1 MYFAFGFQISDDA
14 WQYLKKFLTDGI
26 LAFEIIFTY
35 NDDGDATDVSGFKEI
50 DPLTIKPHVKKA
62 TNGDDIK
69 GWVQDNGTDDDWWGY
84 NGISQQ
90 TFEGGR
96 TRFIPDT
103 NIIYISWN
111 KGEFEGRISYVER
124 LVRGFNTLRQI
135 ENSRI
140 IWNMQ
145 NAQKKVNI
153 TVPTGGQN
161 MERMKTRLSEF
172 EAMYK
177 EDIRIDTTSGEI
189 FYNGQPNFPFSK
201 TYIVPSN
208 ENGSIQFAEVGGEG
222 YNLDSVE
229 QLTYFWDR
237 FISETQIPRNRFTKT
252 VAKGTSENL
261 TSQQNT
267 TREEYAFNRFI
278 NRIRAVFKEL
288 LVKPTWV
295 QFILK
300 HPEYTRNK
308 ILRNSIA
315 VKFNEENLFTL
326 YKERQLI
333 SDGA

>member
-1 MYFAFGFQISDDA
+1 
-14 WQYLKKFLTDGI
+14 
-26 LAFEIIFTY
+26 
-35 NDDGDATDVSGFKEI
+35 
-50 DPLTIKPHVKKA
+50 
-62 TNGDDIK
+62 
-69 GWVQDNGTDDDWWGY
+69 
-84 NGISQQ
+84 
-90 TFEGGR
+90 
-96 TRFIPDT
+96 
-103 NIIYISWN
+103 
-111 KGEFEGRISYVER
+111 
-124 LVRGFNTLRQI
+124 
-135 ENSRI
+135 
-140 IWNMQ
+140 MQ

-333 SDGA
+333 GDGA